1 MFDFKFF
8 YTESLIFFQSF
19 TFDNPYLGFA
29 LKFSAALTA
38 SLTQQFKM
46 AKTEPEEIELP
57 NLSISNGEMKETDHH
72 GELEPT
78 DPLLNTEKQQ
88 EENSQYCCRGT
99 LIKNK
104 IRCLSSKGQE
114 VIKPDA
120 QNRELDLLYEIKGS
134 SLLWFVLMT
143 ILHCSD
149 LVGDFY
155 QGVFLLNTSKN
166 PLFGQVSLGIPFIP
180 GIVAVVVF
188 VKSENLKEQLG
199 NKCYV
204 FLLGM
209 FHETLYVEIDFIEN
223 F

>member
-1 MFDFKFF
+1 
-8 YTESLIFFQSF
+8 
-19 TFDNPYLGFA
+19 
-29 LKFSAALTA
+29 
-38 SLTQQFKM
+38 M
-46 AKTEPEEIELP
+46 AKTAPEEIELP

-114 VIKPDA
+114 MIEPDA
-120 QNRELDLLYEIKGS
+120 QKRELDEEDLLSKIKGS
-134 SLLWFVLMT
+134 SQLWFVLMS
-143 ILHCSD
+143 ILHFSD

-155 QGVFLLNTSKN
+155 QGIFLLNTSKN

-199 NKCYV
+199 NKRYV